1 MNSFGR
7 IFRVSIFGESHGP
20 AVGVVVDGCPAGI
33 PLDPGDL
40 QADLVR
46 RQGGAS
52 GTTSRVE
59 DDTPHLVSGVFEGRT
74 TGAPILIVLD
84 NTRQDSGAYE
94 ELRYTPRPGHAD
106 FTAFSKYGGFNDHRG
121 GGHFSGRL
129 TAALVA
135 AGGIAKKIIA
145 PVTVKAA
152 LVEAGGSR
160 DLERTVSEAAAEGD
174 SIGGIIECT
183 AEDIPIGLGEPF
195 FDPLESLISHGVFS
209 IPAVKGIEFGAG
221 FSAARMR
228 GSTCNDEIV
237 DRTGATRT
245 NNAGGIAG
253 GISNGNELV
262 FRVAVK
268 PTPSI
273 RKIQETVD
281 VRDGQ
286 RVSISVEGRHD
297 TCIALR
303 MPVIVEAVTAI
314 VLADCMLAEQ
324 MVPSVWTARPS
335 HPAAG
340 ERGEEEAGA
349 PAARSLDGLLYDAIA
364 EIPGGVIFDEDT
376 VAKLETITSRLEH
389 LKHII
394 RGRDEE
400 ELRLFFSRARGSR

>member
-1 MNSFGR
+1 
-7 IFRVSIFGESHGP
+7 
-20 AVGVVVDGCPAGI
+20 
-33 PLDPGDL
+33 
-40 QADLVR
+40 
-46 RQGGAS
+46 
-52 GTTSRVE
+52 VE

-94 ELRYTPRPGHAD
+94 EVRYAPRPGHAD

-152 LVEAGGSR
+152 LVEAGGSK
-160 DLERTVSEAAAEGD
+160 DFERAVSEAAAEGD
-174 SIGGIIECT
+174 SIGGIVECT
-183 AEDIPIGLGEPF
+183 AEDIPVGLGEPF

-273 RKIQETVD
+273 RKTQETID

-297 TCIALR
+297 LCIALR

-324 MVPSVWTARPS
+324 MVSRVWTARPA

-349 PAARSLDGLLYDAIA
+349 PAARALDGLIYDAIA
-364 EIPGGVIFDEDT
+364 GIPGGVIFDEDT
-376 VAKLETITSRLEH
+376 VAKLETVTSRLEH